1 MDAIE
6 IASFL
11 DEQSTGVL
19 SLADDSDAY
28 AVPVSFVV
36 YDLTDD
42 GWKSVVVRGRTEAVS
57 KTTLG
62 TSILE
67 TVEDLDIPCVRA
79 HDHAGEQLD
88 FSVVRIDATSVS
100 GVVAPR

>member
-1 MDAIE
+1 MRDSTRRAIDAIE

-19 SLADDSDAY
+19 SLADD
-28 AVPVSFVV
+28 
-36 YDLTDD
+36 

-57 KTTLG
+57 KTALG

-67 TVEDLDIPCVRA
+67 AVEDLDIPYVRA
-79 HDHAGEQLD
+79 HDHAGGQLD